1 MGVQDQSLRKTA
13 IPYYANVWGYNR
25 GQNSDQ
31 DISSPFSSNY
41 YGDLRNLV
49 PSSYSGAGTIAATN
63 PIRVL
68 QPQYG
73 DIIEANLNLKFRTAN
88 AEGARKFRIA
98 IGYFA
103 SRYTAETSYD
113 DDYIERQH
121 RLITGRD
128 TAYDIAAASTFNI
141 QRLNLY
147 PAMYHRGDTYFKDD
161 AFVVL
166 LCFDQAPS
174 KGTGY
179 TFTKFEVD
187 CTMQMGLA

>member
-1 MGVQDQSLRKTA
+1 MGAEDKSLRSRA

-25 GQNSDQ
+25 RTNSDF
-31 DISSPFSSNY
+31 DISDASVP
-41 YGDLRNLV
+41 GDLSKMM
-49 PSSYSGAGTIAATN
+49 PSSYTGQTAISAVNA
-63 PIRVL
+63 IRVL

-73 DIIEANLNLKFRTAN
+73 DIIEANLNIKFTMAS
-88 AEGARKFRIA
+88 AEAARRFRVA
-98 IGYFA
+98 IGYF
-103 SRYTAETSYD
+103 SSGYTAQTSYSD
-113 DDYIERQH
+113 QEITDSH
-121 RLITGRD
+121 RLITGAD
-128 TAYDIAAASTFNI
+128 TPYAIAAAGSINI
-141 QRLNLY
+141 PRLNLY
-147 PAMYHRGDTYFKDD
+147 PAMYHRGDSRFLDD

>member
-1 MGVQDQSLRKTA
+1 MGAGDLALRKTA

-25 GQNSDQ
+25 SFASDV
-31 DISSPFSSNY
+31 DISQPANANY

-49 PSSYSGAGTIAATN
+49 PGSYSRSGTIAQVN

-73 DIIEANLNLKFRTAN
+73 DIIEANLYLKFKTRSS
-88 AEGARKFRIA
+88 EDERKLRIA
-98 IGYFA
+98 IGYYS

-113 DDYIERQH
+113 DDYLTNSH
-121 RLITGRD
+121 RAITGRD
-128 TAYDIAAASTFNI
+128 TPYTIAPGTTFSV

-147 PAMYHRGDTYFKDD
+147 PAMYHRGHAKFKDD

-166 LCFDQAPS
+166 LVFDQAPS
-174 KGTGY
+174 KGSGY

>member
-1 MGVQDQSLRKTA
+1 MGSQDLALRKTA

-25 GQNSDQ
+25 GQQSDQ
-31 DISSPFSSNY
+31 DISLADT
-41 YGDLRNLV
+41 YGDLVNLV
-49 PSSYSGAGTIAATN
+49 PSSYFGSGTIAAVN

-73 DIIEANLNLKFRTAN
+73 DIIEANLNLNIKMAT
-88 AEGARKFRIA
+88 AEGARQLRIG
-98 IGYFA
+98 IGYF
-103 SRYTAETSYD
+103 SDRYTAQTSYTED
-113 DDYIERQH
+113 EINASH
-121 RLITGRD
+121 RAITGQD
-128 TAYDIAAASTFNI
+128 DPFDIAPAATFRI

-147 PAMYHRGDTYFKDD
+147 KAMYHRGDARFKDD

-166 LCFDQAPS
+166 LAFDQAPS